1 MLVSSER
8 NISLIGHILDYC
20 NRIEDCFSRFGSTKE
35 IFMSDPIFR
44 DAVSMSVF
52 QIGEL
57 SGRLSED
64 FKEQYKS
71 EIPWKEVRGMRNLFA
86 HNYLDMDLQR
96 IWDSAT
102 IDVPILKRF
111 CESVLSEYK

>member
-1 MLVSSER
+1 ME
-8 NISLIGHILDYC
+8 YC
-20 NRIEDCFSRFGSTKE
+20 KQIEATFARFGNNLDE
-35 IFMSDPIFR
+35 FEADPVFR
-44 DAVSMSVF
+44 NAISMAVF

-64 FKEQYKS
+64 FKEHHKS

-86 HNYLDMDLQR
+86 HNYLDMDIQK

-102 IDVPILKRF
+102 IDVPILKQF
-111 CESVLSEYK
+111 CESILSEHK